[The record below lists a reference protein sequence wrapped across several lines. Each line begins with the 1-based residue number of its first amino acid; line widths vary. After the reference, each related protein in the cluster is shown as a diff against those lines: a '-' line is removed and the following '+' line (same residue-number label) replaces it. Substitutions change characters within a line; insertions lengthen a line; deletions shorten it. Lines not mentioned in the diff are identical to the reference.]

1 MRNIFDQYTQPENRL
16 THSLASV
23 LYHDK
28 ELLKSFLHEFGP
40 KAHPS
45 PSRLQIIEQGLP
57 GKVELEEGEAIKQ
70 GLPDALIFDDEGW
83 AWIFESK
90 ISSGLTKD
98 QLRRHTNT
106 ILKCGYDKVFGL
118 AITVAPP
125 GFSLD
130 GWHPVTW
137 KQIYIWGNK
146 HKHSSPWAKL
156 MTEYFE
162 VAEAQMAQDE
172 YLREGTITEFSGVS
186 FNPYTYLEGKRVLR
200 LLMQKIR
207 ENKQFIRE
215 MGIDQD
221 AQGRSSIT
229 RQDLLW
235 DFMRIR
241 NTQGKQTQ
249 FQCYP
254 HCTVGIGPER
264 AEAMITFPHGM
275 SSTLRN
281 RLSGDSYDEFAQRLQ
296 SAAIEIDNSLKG
308 LKGYRPVA
316 RIMQR
321 RYQTQRSVPYK
332 DAVIEFDP
340 RVTLGM
346 KKPQVGPPIK
356 QQEEW
361 ARATYELLKNKR
373 SNLQFQ
379 IGAEFYHNKYD
390 ELNDK
395 DADKYFI
402 AVFTALKAFLRPVI
416 Q

>member
-1 MRNIFDQYTQPENRL
+1 
-16 THSLASV
+16 
-23 LYHDK
+23 
-28 ELLKSFLHEFGP
+28 
-40 KAHPS
+40 
-45 PSRLQIIEQGLP
+45 
-57 GKVELEEGEAIKQ
+57 
-70 GLPDALIFDDEGW
+70 
-83 AWIFESK
+83 
-90 ISSGLTKD
+90 
-98 QLRRHTNT
+98 
-106 ILKCGYDKVFGL
+106 
-118 AITVAPP
+118 
-125 GFSLD
+125 
-130 GWHPVTW
+130 
-137 KQIYIWGNK
+137 
-146 HKHSSPWAKL
+146 

-241 NTQGKQTQ
+241 NTHDKQTQ

-281 RLSGDSYDEFAQRLQ
+281 RLSGDSFDEFAQRLQ
-296 SAAIEIDNSLKG
+296 SASMEIDNSLKG
-308 LKGYRPVA
+308 LKEYRPVA

-361 ARATYELLKNKR
+361 ARATYELLINKR

-379 IGAEFYHNKYD
+379 IGAEFYHKKYD

-395 DADKYFI
+395 NADKYFI